1 MKHFITQNSVRCF
14 FFLVP
19 NCYDL
24 KFTQNAVDYL
34 DLKEAPI
41 HLFSSRDFFI
51 KTKPNAVEK
60 FYVNLFQ
67 AFLTARPHQKFIQR
81 NSTLGCQMNL

>member
-1 MKHFITQNSVRCF
+1 M
-14 FFLVP
+14 P

-60 FYVNLFQ
+60 FNVNLFQ
-67 AFLTARPHQKFIQR
+67 AFLTTQQGRTKSLY
-81 NSTLGCQMNL
+81 STT